1 MNKTSFKI
9 GLDVGGTFTD
19 VVVETQGRILQG
31 KAPSTPGRESEGVME
46 ALRLMARECGASLH
60 EFLERTA
67 VINFGTT
74 VATNAML
81 QMKGV
86 PVGMITTRGFRDIV
100 ELRRGWKEVMFDL
113 KLPPPQ
119 AIAPRRWRLGV
130 TERIG
135 ADGAVATPL
144 AADEVRAAARKLR
157 AAGVDSIA
165 VCFLSAHCN
174 AAHERQARSLVL
186 EEHPQADVYLSC
198 DVLPKI
204 REYERF
210 STTVVNAYLSP
221 LLKTYLARLA
231 GELAANG
238 FAGQLYV
245 MQSNGGTVAPDVAGA
260 MGCAALLSGPAAGVV
275 AATRVG
281 ELCGAPSVIGVDMGG
296 TSYDVS
302 LVHRGT
308 PSTRYGGWFNRH
320 WVGLPMLDIHTI
332 GAGGG
337 SIAWIDSGGALRV
350 GPQSTGARPGPA
362 CYGFGGTEPA
372 VTDAFLCL
380 GYIDPEF
387 FLGGRM
393 RLDPAAAQAAVRG
406 RIGAA
411 LGMDTTEA
419 AFSILR
425 IVNNNMSNAIRYVTV
440 ARGLDPRDFTL
451 MSFGGAGSV
460 TATQQA
466 RDLGIRRVL
475 VPRTASVFCA
485 LGELW
490 ADLRVSQILPRREL
504 AERLD
509 PHALGAELD
518 AMAQPYLERFRALEG
533 VASVRSDRHAELHYV
548 GQTHELPT
556 PIRSQGGPIGAADW
570 AATCE
575 RYHQLHKEHYAFELR
590 HKPIELL
597 SVAQDVVGVRPWSA
611 PRAQAGSQA
620 DPGAALKGA
629 RRACFAQGER
639 PAFHDTPVY
648 DGAKLAPGN
657 RLEGPAIIEEVD
669 TTIVLQP
676 GDRMLVTPHGIFDIA
691 VPGGQSDD

>member
-1 MNKTSFKI
+1 VNASHYKI

-19 VVVETQGRILQG
+19 VVVESGGKLLQG
-31 KAPSTPGRESEGVME
+31 KVPSTPGREQEGVMD
-46 ALRLMARECGASLH
+46 AVRLMAERCKVPMR
-60 EFLERTA
+60 EFLAGTT

-81 QMKGV
+81 QTKGV
-86 PVGMITTRGFRDIV
+86 PVGLITTRGFRDIV

-113 KLPPPQ
+113 KLPPPP

-135 ADGAVATPL
+135 ADGTVVTPL

-157 AAGVDSIA
+157 ADGVNSIA
-165 VCFLSAHCN
+165 ICFLSGHVN
-174 AAHERQARSLVL
+174 GAHERQARDIVRA
-186 EEHPQADVYLSC
+186 EHPECDVYLAS

-221 LLKTYLARLA
+221 LLKNYLARLST
-231 GELAANG
+231 ELAANG
-238 FAGQLYV
+238 FKGQLYI

-275 AATRVG
+275 AANRIG

-302 LVHRGT
+302 LIHRGT
-308 PSTRYGGWFNRH
+308 PSTRYGGWFNRQ

-337 SIAWIDSGGALRV
+337 SIAWIDSGGALRM
-350 GPQSTGARPGPA
+350 GPQSAGARPGPA
-362 CYGFGGTEPA
+362 CYGAGGKEATT
-372 VTDAFLCL
+372 TDAFVCL
-380 GYIDPEF
+380 GYVDPDY

-393 RLDPAAAQAAVRG
+393 KLKRANAEQAVSEKVAKP
-406 RIGAA
+406 
-411 LGMDTTEA
+411 LGMDTVEA
-419 AFSILR
+419 AFSMLR

-440 ARGLDPRDFTL
+440 ARGLDPRDFAL
-451 MSFGGAGSV
+451 MSFGGGGSV

-490 ADLRVSQILPRREL
+490 ADLRVSQILPRRAL
-504 AERLD
+504 ATEVDPVALARDLD
-509 PHALGAELD
+509 EMARPHA
-518 AMAQPYLERFRALEG
+518 ERFRATEG
-533 VASVRSDRHAELHYV
+533 IASVRTDRNAELHYI

-556 PIRSQGGPIGAADW
+556 PLGDDW
-570 AATCE
+570 DASCR
-575 RYHQLHKEHYAFELR
+575 RYHALHKEQYGFELPE
-590 HKPIELL
+590 KPIELL

-611 PRAQAGSQA
+611 PPKEPDSGPNAS
-620 DPGAALKGA
+620 AALKGQ
-629 RRACFAQGER
+629 RPVWFADGEK
-639 PAFHDTPVY
+639 PVMHDTPIY
-648 DGAKLAPGN
+648 DGAGLRSGN
-657 RLEGPAIIEEVD
+657 CITGPAIIEEVD
-669 TTIVLQP
+669 TTIVLMP
-676 GDRMLVTPHGIFDIA
+676 GDSLIVTPHRIYDIA
-691 VPGGQSDD
+691 VGGLADA

>member
-1 MNKTSFKI
+1 MRNDHYKI

-19 VVVETQGRILQG
+19 VVVESGGRILQG
-31 KAPSTPGRESEGVME
+31 KVPSTPGREQEGVME
-46 ALRLMARECGASLH
+46 AVRLMADQCGVPVGQ
-60 EFLERTA
+60 FLANTS
-67 VINFGTT
+67 VVNFGTT

-81 QMKGV
+81 QTKGV
-86 PVGMITTRGFRDIV
+86 PVGLITTKGFRDVV

-113 KLPPPQ
+113 KLPPPP

-135 ADGAVATPL
+135 AEGEVITPL

-157 AAGVDSIA
+157 AAGVNSIA
-165 VCFLSAHCN
+165 ICFLSAHVSGK
-174 AAHERQARSLVL
+174 HEREAREIVHA
-186 EEHPQADVYLSC
+186 EHPECDIYLSC

-221 LLKTYLARLA
+221 LLKNYLARLSSQLT
-231 GELAANG
+231 ENG
-238 FAGQLYV
+238 FKGQLYI

-275 AATRVG
+275 AANRIG
-281 ELCGAPSVIGVDMGG
+281 ELCGALNVIGVDMGG

-302 LVHRGT
+302 LIHRGT

-350 GPQSTGARPGPA
+350 GPHSAGARPGPA
-362 CYGFGGTEPA
+362 CYGHGGTEA
-372 VTDAFLCL
+372 TATDAFVCL
-380 GYIDPEF
+380 GYVDPDY

-393 RLDPAAAQAAVRG
+393 RLDRRSAERAVDEKVG
-406 RIGAA
+406 SK
-411 LGMDTTEA
+411 LSMDTVEA

-440 ARGLDPRDFTL
+440 ARGLDPRDFAL

-490 ADLRVSQILPRREL
+490 ADLRVSQILPRRALAAHVDAAALGREL
-504 AERLD
+504 DDMARPYAERFK
-509 PHALGAELD
+509 AV
-518 AMAQPYLERFRALEG
+518 EG
-533 VASVRSDRHAELHYV
+533 VAGVRMERNAELHYV

-556 PIRSQGGPIGAADW
+556 PIASKGTEISPEDWQAA
-570 AATCE
+570 CQ
-575 RYHQLHKEHYAFELR
+575 RYHALHKEQYAFELP

-597 SVAQDVVGVRPWSA
+597 SVAQDVVGVRPWSPP
-611 PRAQAGSQA
+611 PREP
-620 DPGAALKGA
+620 DAATDATAAIKSK
-629 RRACFAQGER
+629 RRVWFAEGEKAL
-639 PAFHDTPVY
+639 PHDTPIY
-648 DGAKLAPGN
+648 DGGLLKSGH
-657 RLEGPAIIEEVD
+657 RLQGPAIIEEVD

-676 GDRMLVTPHGIFDIA
+676 GDTMSVTPHRIYDIA
-691 VPGGQSDD
+691 VGGLADA